1 MALKWQKAEIN
12 YLIELIADRQQKIC
26 NRETHHKANE
36 AKTAA
41 WNEVEEQFCARF
53 GRRWPLHKM
62 KELWK
67 RQRGYAKKEFSNFKA
82 KLRQTGGG
90 PPPSPLSASTILI
103 KELLPGDFVQLQNPF
118 DDDVVLANEQAMTAL
133 DFIRGVH
140 KSSSTIHTHGSAAQ
154 HAQRD
159 PKSSTEASRS
169 SSTIHTHGS
178 AAQHAQRDPKS
189 STEASRSSSTIHTH
203 GSAAQ
208 HAQRDPKSST
218 EASSQ
223 SNILA
228 SSLLA
233 TSSSFAVRPISGVET
248 PQCHTPVSNTAS
260 IPIDLTSD
268 IDASSNHPSS
278 SSRPYAS
285 SSFLSCP
292 RSASLSKE
300 VVNECDKPGDETDDF
315 PKTSNQSS
323 SVGRPFAPSLSS
335 TCNASPRK
343 RNLENRRQGTKR
355 ARVTTEE
362 AILELDKKEHE
373 LRMRLM
379 LKEHEIKMK
388 LINAEYE
395 NKMKIAN
402 AEHAIKMDIFSLQKC
417 TEAAKNREAL
427 GYPNSED

>member
-189 STEASRSSSTIHTH
+189 STEAS
-203 GSAAQ
+203 
-208 HAQRDPKSST
+208 
-218 EASSQ
+218 SQ

-233 TSSSFAVRPISGVET
+233 TSSSFAVRHISGVET

-268 IDASSNHPSS
+268 IEASSNHPSS

-285 SSFLSCP
+285 SSYLSCP

-300 VVNECDKPGDETDDF
+300 VVDECDKPGDETDDF